1 MEPVKCIIIIVKWQ
15 RSRPCLARLSNVDYE
30 RKTNKKQKQKSN
42 NKKKKNP
49 KQTMDREKNC
59 YECTDCSVPIDKIP
73 YVSSL
78 PFPRKALS
86 SKSLT
91 FELPRQWTRSLS
103 VRVQPVQRVVSY
115 LLSCVIVRLSPSPLC
130 NEQFIRLH
138 QLNNNL
144 NSLSLFL
151 PPLPP
156 PLFSALI

>member
-1 MEPVKCIIIIVKWQ
+1 MKGKQ
-15 RSRPCLARLSNVDYE
+15 TKN
-30 RKTNKKQKQKSN
+30 RKKE
-42 NKKKKNP
+42 KKKKKP

-78 PFPRKALS
+78 PFPRKASS

-91 FELPRQWTRSLS
+91 FDLPRQWTRSLS

-115 LLSCVIVRLSPSPLC
+115 LLSCVTVRPPPSPLC
-130 NEQFIRLH
+130 NEQFIRRH

-144 NSLSLFL
+144 NSLPLFL
-151 PPLPP
+151 SPLSLPP
-156 PLFSALI
+156 PFILSPDIILCD